1 VRCVQGDLR
10 VNVCKTKVKTWL
22 DWRGCSCESTYSDHG
37 NVLNGILLIQAL
49 TNMRSAGKDKDE
61 GLKAPLDLSLDA
73 AIEYIADDEMV
84 EVTPLSIR
92 MCKKPGWDS
101 KKNKKA

>member
-1 VRCVQGDLR
+1 
-10 VNVCKTKVKTWL
+10 
-22 DWRGCSCESTYSDHG
+22 
-37 NVLNGILLIQAL
+37 
-49 TNMRSAGKDKDE
+49 MRSAGKDKDE